1 LEELKAYEERKKE
14 AVNEDGDIFQFDR
27 QRIHRDSID

>member
-1 LEELKAYEERKKE
+1 LKAYEERKKE
-14 AVNEDGDIFQFDR
+14 AGNEDGDVLQLDR